1 MLIEKNNLI
10 LEESVLANKMNQYFT
25 SIKKQLNLKKSSRL
39 KNLEDIINNYHNHI
53 SIEKIKSS
61 NNTKSDLFTFN
72 LVSSDEITR
81 EILTLNNKKTSREG
95 DILVNILKDTIDTYL
110 PTLTKIVNSSIE
122 QNESPNE
129 VKLTDV
135 LPI

>member
-72 LVSSDEITR
+72 LVSSDKITR